1 MSEVEICTNHTGKME
16 GIKSIST
23 SVLLNKHCQKNRKIL
38 GSVCTHCYADTL
50 AKMYSGLQARL
61 ERNTKVLSERVLKWE
76 ELPDLSGEQ
85 IFRLEAFGDLN
96 NEYQMENY
104 YNIVRKNPFVRFS
117 LYTKQIGIVQ
127 NFFARIDIDM
137 LPNLTLIFSSLFLN
151 KKSDI
156 GHLSLPA
163 PFFEGQYKTFTV
175 YTKRFLMEHP
185 EVKINCGARC
195 CNTCRLC
202 YLKNNITEISE
213 VLKSDR
219 ESVEK
224 YLAMKDP
231 KKKEEILNNVE
242 NIINKYFGKGEKT
255 EGGK

>member
-38 GSVCTHCYADTL
+38 GSVCAHCYADSL
-50 AKMYSGLQARL
+50 AKMYTGLKDRL
-61 ERNTKVLSERVLKWE
+61 ERNTKVLSEGVLGWE
-76 ELPDLSGEQ
+76 ELPDVSGEE

-127 NFFARIDIDM
+127 NFFARTDID
-137 LPNLTLIFSSLFLN
+137 LPPNLTIVFSSLFLN
-151 KKSDI
+151 KKTNI
-156 GHLSLPA
+156 ESLELPR
-163 PFFEGQYKTFTV
+163 PYFKGQYKTFTV
-175 YTKRFLMEHP
+175 YSKNFLIKHP

-195 CNTCRLC
+195 CNKCRRC
-202 YLKNNITEISE
+202 YLKNDITEISE
-213 VLKSDR
+213 ILKSDR
-219 ESVEK
+219 ESVER
-224 YLAMKDP
+224 YFEMEDP
-231 KKKEEILNNVE
+231 KKREEILERVD
-242 NIINKYFGKGEKT
+242 NIIKKYL
-255 EGGK
+255 